1 MNRGKITLKG
11 IKFDAFHGVHE
22 EERLKGNA
30 FEVDVTVSTDFTPDA
45 LFYDNLEGTLDYEEI
60 YRCVSEEMNISAYL
74 LEHVAYRIA
83 KRLMKEFSQIQD
95 VEIKVSKF
103 KPPIGGP
110 CEKTE
115 VTLMLE
121 R

>member
-1 MNRGKITLKG
+1 
-11 IKFDAFHGVHE
+11 
-22 EERLKGNA
+22 
-30 FEVDVTVSTDFTPDA
+30 
-45 LFYDNLEGTLDYEEI
+45 
-60 YRCVSEEMNISAYL
+60 
-74 LEHVAYRIA
+74 
-83 KRLMKEFSQIQD
+83 MKEFSQIQD